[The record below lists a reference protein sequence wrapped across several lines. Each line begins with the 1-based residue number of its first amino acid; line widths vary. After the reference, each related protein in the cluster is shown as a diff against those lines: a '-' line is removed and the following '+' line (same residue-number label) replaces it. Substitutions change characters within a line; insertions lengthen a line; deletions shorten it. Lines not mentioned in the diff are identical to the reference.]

1 MITRLISLAL
11 VALLLTGCATA
22 ENIAFMSAQKEAAAA
37 HAVAQVQIA
46 KADADARIA
55 EANALR
61 DILVS
66 GSSDQAKALGAIV
79 YAARG
84 GKTTGVTAPS
94 AAPPITAPAQPA
106 SQIYTFASNL
116 LGHRVQLV
124 GLRYGYRQATTL
136 SNNATALGMRQ
147 SDNATALGVSTNS
160 TFASIAGYI
169 PQPAANV
176 STVNTTT
183 TDNSNHSVDSSNRS
197 TASTTDSSTTTNTT
211 TSTAQTLS
219 GSGVIGSG
227 SNAPVTNAN
236 PINYSLSG
244 TGTVGSG
251 PYYPVTTTP

>member
-1 MITRLISLAL
+1 MTTRLMTILAAA
-11 VALLLTGCATA
+11 ALLAGCATT

-61 DILVS
+61 DILTS
-66 GSSDQAKALGAIV
+66 GATDQAKALGAIV

-84 GKTTGVTAPS
+84 GKATATPAS
-94 AAPPITAPAQPA
+94 PAPAAITAPTRPEN
-106 SQIYTFASNL
+106 QIYAFTSNV
-116 LGHRVQLV
+116 LGHAVQLV
-124 GLRYGYRQATTL
+124 GLRYGYRQAVAL
-136 SNNATALGMRQ
+136 SGNATTLGMRQ

-160 TFASIAGYI
+160 TFADIAGRI
-169 PQPAANV
+169 QQPAANV

-197 TASTTDSSTTTNTT
+197 TASTTTTDSSDRST
-211 TSTAQTLS
+211 TSTVYTLS
-219 GSGVIGSG
+219 GSGVLGSG
-227 SNAPVTNAN
+227 SNAPVSNAN